1 MLKIIPMKAKNMKIG
16 DLGKATGTQ
25 VEAIRYYEREGLL
38 PSPARTEANY
48 RVYQQTHIERLGFI
62 RHCRCLDMTL
72 DEIRLLLRFKDAPQ
86 SDCGAVDRVLDD
98 HIDHVVVRI
107 RELNALEKQLRQ
119 LRDQCT
125 TDADGCGVIG
135 GWSALRANM
144 IMQAPEQVT
153 ATSTSIRPAFMEGAR
168 FVRKCLLASVE
179 KAISHFYHEVHCA
192 ETSSSP
198 RSRSPARTLYFHWLG
213 TAFAIGARIQLA
225 REQDFFGAAIG
236 GEGNQRRSRRPNTTR
251 SAPWSFQRRMK
262 EFAGA

>member
-135 GWSALRANM
+135 GLERA
-144 IMQAPEQVT
+144 
-153 ATSTSIRPAFMEGAR
+153 
-168 FVRKCLLASVE
+168 
-179 KAISHFYHEVHCA
+179 
-192 ETSSSP
+192 
-198 RSRSPARTLYFHWLG
+198 
-213 TAFAIGARIQLA
+213 A
-225 REQDFFGAAIG
+225 REHDHAGTRTGDGDKHQHPPGVHG
-236 GEGNQRRSRRPNTTR
+236 GRPVR
-251 SAPWSFQRRMK
+251 EKVPACKR
-262 EFAGA
+262 